1 MVNEKNVIEL
11 KHLYCKAGSRVLLG
25 DISWSVKAG
34 EHWIVFGMN
43 GSGKTTLLSIIAGFN
58 NYSKGTLRVFGEDF
72 TAENILDLRKR
83 IGWVSSSFF
92 DKCYRNETVLDIV
105 LSGLTGT
112 LGVAGMRTDR
122 DVYKAQQLLSELRI
136 GDKAEAPFS
145 TLSKGERQ
153 NVLIARAMIAKPD
166 ILVLDEPGTG
176 LDIYARE
183 SMLSAVQTLAETTDI
198 TIIYVTHYVDEILPA
213 FDKTLLLRKGHIY
226 KQGNTRELFTDE
238 NLSRFLRHPVEM
250 EMVADRYYATMQVG
264 SRLPDL
270 AGYQEVNKDGC

>member
-1 MVNEKNVIEL
+1 MVNEKYVIEL
-11 KHLYCKAGSRVLLG
+11 EHLYCKAGSRVLLG

-58 NYSKGTLRVFGEDF
+58 NYSKGTLRVFGETF
-72 TAENILDLRKR
+72 TSENILDLRKR

-112 LGVAGMRTDR
+112 LGVTGMRTDR

-136 GDKAEAPFS
+136 GDKVEAPFS

-226 KQGNTRELFTDE
+226 KKGNTHELFTDE
-238 NLSRFLRHPVEM
+238 NLSKFLRHQVEM